1 MQTKI
6 DINIPKTSRARSVVP
21 GHVFRQV
28 HFKWV
33 PPAFA
38 VEYEKFE
45 GKLVTEKPQY
55 DSLTTF
61 AANPSMK
68 GIYSVSGNPD
78 DMMAKYF
85 AGYLVHLHMAA
96 NPNAHVVWQPI
107 YGGFDNK
114 LIENPIQGI
123 TMLVLTNLTPNAT
136 AVKLEKARDLLEFYA
151 DIPRVVVS
159 AGTDPMTFMCGKLY
173 LPINALAYFQGRS
186 LNTEVI

>member
-1 MQTKI
+1 MSTRI
-6 DINIPKTSRARSVVP
+6 DINIPKTSRSRSVVP

-28 HFKWV
+28 AFKWT
-33 PPAFA
+33 PSAFA
-38 VEYEKFE
+38 VEYEKFD

-55 DSLTTF
+55 DSLATF
-61 AANPSMK
+61 TANPAMK

-85 AGYLVHLHMAA
+85 AGYLVHLHMVATPSA
-96 NPNAHVVWQPI
+96 NVVWHPI

-114 LIENPIQGI
+114 LLENPVQGI

-136 AVKLEKARDLLEFYA
+136 PVKLEKARDLLEYYS

-159 AGTDPMTFMCGKLY
+159 AGTDPMSFMCGKLY
-173 LPINALAYFQGRS
+173 LPIHALAYFHGRS